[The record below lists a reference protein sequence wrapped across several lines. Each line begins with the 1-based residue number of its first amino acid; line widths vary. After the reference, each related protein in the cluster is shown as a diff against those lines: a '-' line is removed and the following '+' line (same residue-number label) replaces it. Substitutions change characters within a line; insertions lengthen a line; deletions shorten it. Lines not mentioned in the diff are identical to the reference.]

1 MCCTPSTHSSISAQR
16 QVTVTS
22 SNHAML
28 IKMSCKGFL
37 RLQRQRKTMDWDGLG
52 EHGALGGGY
61 SDGVGDVGDSLM
73 VLVYLRWL

>member
-1 MCCTPSTHSSISAQR
+1 
-16 QVTVTS
+16 
-22 SNHAML
+22 
-28 IKMSCKGFL
+28 
-37 RLQRQRKTMDWDGLG
+37 MDWDGLG